1 MALIGEIK
9 KLKSFYPLPPPLT
22 KNLSNHPLK
31 NLSLNGLQVS
41 SAVKNVPYNLYHGG
55 MWKGF
60 GLRKCSQLEE
70 KPFETNSPFIKF
82 FPDHPF
88 LSLSRSNKSKTG
100 EFSINV
106 RFHIIGGYIRKI
118 NLIIKKWFFS
128 KITQVILKGS
138 IGFVSNLP

>member
-9 KLKSFYPLPPPLT
+9 KLKSFYSPPPPLT

-31 NLSLNGLQVS
+31 NLSLNNLHAS
-41 SAVKNVPYNLYHGG
+41 SAVIRCTITYIMGACEN
-55 MWKGF
+55 KGF
-60 GLRKCSQLEE
+60 GLQKCSQSEE

-106 RFHIIGGYIRKI
+106 RFHIFGGYIRKI
-118 NLIIKKWFFS
+118 NLIIKTGFFF
-128 KITQVILKGS
+128 LKS
-138 IGFVSNLP
+138 HKSFWKVL